1 MNSVSNSNTKDNNNV
16 TKRKVSAPPSSTA
29 ATKVSENYT
38 NFDDFP
44 SNQIDL
50 TDELSNSYSNPLIK
64 KYMDKNDVSMSSSP
78 ISLKGSNKLGEYETL
93 YKKFNDA
100 SFPAQIK
107 DALQYLQ
114 RSYC

>member
-64 KYMDKNDVSMSSSP
+64 KYMDKNDVSMSSSQ
-78 ISLKGSNKLGEYETL
+78 SH
-93 YKKFNDA
+93 
-100 SFPAQIK
+100 
-107 DALQYLQ
+107 
-114 RSYC
+114 